1 MMKITV
7 SPKPQKFAL
16 AMEDQWH
23 IAVGHKIYVGNY
35 IFCVTPHTEQIRI
48 SEVRSGAMLFS
59 VPYSEKL
66 LNQTAN
72 KESAMKLF
80 YRIGGLIEEKIQ
92 RVSGFYKQVVYMS
105 DLSKERLGEKP
116 SECFEHVVISSVENY
131 LYFGKE

>member
-59 VPYSEKL
+59 VPYSEEL
-66 LNQTAN
+66 LNQTKN
-72 KESAMKLF
+72 KENAMKLF
-80 YRIGGLIEEKIQ
+80 YKIGEIIEERIQ
-92 RVSGFYKQVVYMS
+92 RTSDFYKQVVYMS
-105 DLSKERLGEKP
+105 DVSKEKLGEKP
-116 SECFEHVVISSVENY
+116 SDCFEHVVISSIENY
-131 LYFGKE
+131 LYFRKG